1 MLQVRALL
9 IVLLLAVLSMTTA
22 QVRRGNAGLTRARNS
37 APVNAKLVEASEM
50 YKIQRRL
57 LHKNVT
63 DNDKDDDKDESMDD
77 DKDKSKDESK
87 DDDKDDDKDEDE
99 DKERKV
105 VEVDVGLSTSAS
117 LSMSL

>member
-87 DDDKDDDKDEDE
+87 DDDKDEDE